1 MDIKTHYMVWR
12 HAQMASGVFARI
24 HSKKPLPSVIDG
36 KFYIYVYA
44 DGISIEFNDFRLRSQ
59 DGTYQRHL
67 RFPKGMHEQIKELLV
82 CHKAMRPENFSIY
95 YHAELSCDSC
105 IHRDKFSK
113 IK

>member
-1 MDIKTHYMVWR
+1 M
-12 HAQMASGVFARI
+12 AQMASGVFARVR
-24 HSKKPLPSVIDG
+24 KKPLASIIDG

-44 DGISIEFNDFRLRSQ
+44 DGISIEFHDFRLLNY

-67 RFPKGMHEQIKELLV
+67 RFPKGMHEQIKALLTD
-82 CHKAMRPENFSIY
+82 HKAMRPENFSIY